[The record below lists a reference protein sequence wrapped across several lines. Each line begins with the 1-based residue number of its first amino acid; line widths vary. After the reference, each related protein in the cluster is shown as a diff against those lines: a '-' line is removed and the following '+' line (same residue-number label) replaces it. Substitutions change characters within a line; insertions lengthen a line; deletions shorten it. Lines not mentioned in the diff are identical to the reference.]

1 LQSDQLHHGVVP
13 AHLPPGRRRLAT
25 AEDVGLESASLEVRT
40 RELSNGAYVVAP
52 EGTLDVCT
60 TARLEH
66 ALSRVVEAR
75 ASLVIVDLSE
85 TSLADSAPLG
95 LLVLVQRQLSRQ
107 GGGLVLAC
115 ADCTAH
121 DLLDATGLSAVFLI
135 ERSPP
140 PPRRESG
147 SRAGGRR
154 SAAPGVAWRYVST
167 RRE

>member
-1 LQSDQLHHGVVP
+1 MPSDQLHDGVVP
-13 AHLPPGRRRLAT
+13 AHLPPGRRRIAT
-25 AEDVGLESASLEVRT
+25 AEDVGLESSSLEVRT

-75 ASLVIVDLSE
+75 ASLVVVDLSE
-85 TSLADSAPLG
+85 TRLADSAPLG

-115 ADCTAH
+115 ADRTAL
-121 DLLDATGLSAVFLI
+121 DLLEATGLNAVFLI
-135 ERSPP
+135 ERSLPP
-140 PPRRESG
+140 LRRES
-147 SRAGGRR
+147 RLRM
-154 SAAPGVAWRYVST
+154 AAPASGWRQVT
-167 RRE
+167 TKRR